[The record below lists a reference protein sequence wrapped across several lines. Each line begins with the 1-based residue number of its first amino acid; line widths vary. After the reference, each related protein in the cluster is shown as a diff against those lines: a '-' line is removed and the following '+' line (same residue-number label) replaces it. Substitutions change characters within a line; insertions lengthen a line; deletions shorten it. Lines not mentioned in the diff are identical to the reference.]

1 MLEKG
6 LLFLKSAL
14 QPSKEFAIRN
24 ALQVHTYT
32 Y

>member
-1 MLEKG
+1 MREEG

-14 QPSKEFAIRN
+14 QPSKEFSLLN
-24 ALQVHTYT
+24 VLQVHTYT